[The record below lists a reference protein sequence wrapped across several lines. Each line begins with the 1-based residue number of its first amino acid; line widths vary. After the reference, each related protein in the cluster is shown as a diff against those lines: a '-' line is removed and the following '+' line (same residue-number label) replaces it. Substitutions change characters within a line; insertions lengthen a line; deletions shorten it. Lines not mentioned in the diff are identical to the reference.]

1 METKGYHSYP
11 EGLDME
17 RRWGQVSQSVEC
29 SSIGAGGQTDDSNY
43 MEIVNVSCAAGAF
56 VNSSAQGS
64 NKEKPELLS
73 CLQQDGSQPGGL
85 LPSDIKTETE
95 SKELSATVAESM
107 GLYMDS
113 IRDADYP
120 YDQQNQGS
128 PGKIYQNVEQL
139 VKLYKENGHCSSPL
153 HSASRPLRSLMSD
166 SGSAVNGG
174 AMHAIVKSPIV
185 CQEKSP
191 SGCSP
196 QNMASSVCS
205 PAGVNSVSSTT
216 ANFGNFA
223 VHSPIGQGTP
233 SSRSPNVEN
242 RGSMLHSPAHV
253 SNVGSPLSSP
263 ISSMKSPISSPPSH
277 CSVKSPVSSP
287 NNITMRSSVSSPANL
302 TSRSSIA
309 SPSNANNRSTRS
321 SPAVSTVGS
330 AICSP
335 VNNSLGFPASGAPAG
350 PSRSQDTVP
359 SPETKD
365 KGAQEL
371 TFPKMEEMENAI
383 SNNSQMNLVQFIK
396 PEPDGSFGS
405 ACIGDSSKINS
416 DSPFSVPVKQESAK
430 HPCSGASFKGN
441 QTVNPFPF
449 TDGSYFSFMDDKDYY
464 SLSGILGP
472 PVSSFD
478 GSCEGSS
485 FPNPGLPVGIKQEPD
500 DGSYYQENSIPSSA
514 IVGVNSGGQS
524 FHYRIGAQGTISL
537 SRPVAREQAFQ
548 HLSSFPPV
556 STLVETWKSHSELAS
571 RRSDGYPVLEYIPE
585 NVSSS
590 SLRSVS
596 TGSSRPSKVCLVCG
610 DEASGCHY
618 GVVTCG
624 SCKVFFKRA
633 VEGQHNYLCAGRNDC
648 IIDKI
653 RRKNCPACRL
663 QKCLQAGMNLGGFRN
678 LPLED
683 QITLIQYSWMCLS
696 SFALS
701 WRSYKHTNSQFLYFA
716 PDLIFDEERMRQSAM
731 FELCQGMHQ
740 ISLQFVRLQLS
751 FEEYTIMKVLLLLST
766 VPKDGL
772 KSQAAFEEMR
782 ANYIKELKKMVTK
795 CPSNSGQSWQR
806 FYQLTKLL
814 DSMHDLVNDLLE
826 FCFYTFRESQALKVE
841 FPAMLVEIISDQL
854 PKVESGNAKPLYFHR
869 K

>member
-1 METKGYHSYP
+1 METKGYHSYS

-17 RRWGQVSQSVEC
+17 RRWAQVSQSAEY
-29 SSIGAGGQTDDSNY
+29 SSVGTGEQTDDSNY
-43 MEIVNVSCAAGAF
+43 MEIVNVSCSAGTFAT
-56 VNSSAQGS
+56 SSTQGN

-73 CLQQDGSQPGGL
+73 CLQQDSSQPGL

-113 IRDADYP
+113 VRDADYP

-153 HSASRPLRSLMSD
+153 HSTSRPLRSLMSD
-166 SGSAVNGG
+166 SGSTVNGG
-174 AMHAIVKSPIV
+174 AMQTIVKSPIM

-223 VHSPIGQGTP
+223 VHSPISQGTP
-233 SSRSPNVEN
+233 LSCSPNVEN

-302 TSRSSIA
+302 NSRSSIA

-330 AICSP
+330 SICSP
-335 VNNSLGFPASGAPAG
+335 INNSLGFPASGTPAG
-350 PSRSQDTVP
+350 PSRSQETVP
-359 SPETKD
+359 SPEVKD

-396 PEPDGSFGS
+396 SEPDGSFGS

-416 DSPFSVPVKQESAK
+416 DAPFSVPVKQESAK

-485 FPNPGLPVGIKQEPD
+485 FPNSGLPVGIKQEPD

-814 DSMHDLVNDLLE
+814 DSMHDLVSDLLE